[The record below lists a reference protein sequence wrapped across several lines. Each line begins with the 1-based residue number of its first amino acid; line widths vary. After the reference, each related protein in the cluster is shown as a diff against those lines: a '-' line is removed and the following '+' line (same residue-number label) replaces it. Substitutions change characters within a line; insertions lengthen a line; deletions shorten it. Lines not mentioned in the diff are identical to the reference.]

1 MSLTVTLTN
10 TSLPEIISP
19 LYTDGIGNWYE
30 FTGSITGGSYS
41 INDANLIIDIQI
53 LDQTKSTATVID
65 SPGRFKIP
73 CRENGKFI
81 FNSENIVKNYVTY
94 PYNDSTDLYY
104 NGLTYSYELVADPYF
119 LGVTFGSA
127 VVNGDYNHSWNDFLL
142 STTYSIGG
150 GSLTGRNL
158 RVDVPSYGSGFII
171 NINSLGAGN
180 SIASSS
186 IGSNGSGY
194 SVGET
199 FLVSGG
205 TFQATGT
212 ITSIGST
219 GNVLSYSI
227 GYPGQGYTLS
237 SRTTTAT
244 SPRDNYLQIYGL
256 VNGLTNSN
264 IFTYPGLYYVNIDFA
279 IQKPVSAPPL
289 EIDFTMGGTTIAKTY
304 STSGSYS
311 FRYDYLSPG
320 GSVGMGLQMAVVPD
334 NATNSSVFYFHGSVQ
349 PTSGSMSTTPLYINE
364 STPVGS
370 TATNYPN
377 FAYEKDSYVKY
388 NMKYGLEFNP
398 EQRFIGVTSS
408 GGNTVFVST
417 IAGSNNLMT
426 GDVITTL
433 PDSTLFSYFSTT
445 CTILSMAFVMP
456 FYYII
461 TDLPYVAPTTT
472 TFAGSYTAVQRNFGT
487 TTTAIGYNGVRDYF
501 QKETAQAYPNNS
513 ILMNKFDLRD
523 NVNNEF
529 LSNYGYDQYHCIP
542 IKPGQGE
549 RVRFATDFLNNST
562 GGTGFQIQTLSLGA
576 GNSIVTFSISSAGSG
591 YVVGQIIRLNAGG
604 IGTQANAWMVITSVN
619 GSGGVTGAT
628 LTDGGLGYSVFSIV
642 STTGGYTE
650 QDPMYVISMIDPSG
664 NETVLRRQQLF
675 VQSPGSYNPGIYT
688 ICMFDE
694 NNTIPIYDGYKYR
707 IDYYAFRFQPFV
719 TASLWYI
726 GVVDCTSGGYTN
738 TRIKFLDKNGTWAYV
753 NMNKDKAETNNITRT
768 EYRTPLA
775 YNYSLNPAANGYSVD
790 KLRGTNILTVQEQK
804 TFTLN
809 SDWIDQDYYAYLMDN
824 LWPSRQ
830 VFEIYD
836 TYTFVDGSTASAVNV
851 PIILTSNV
859 GKKLTLNRDKA
870 FNLKLDYKYAF
881 VTIQNI

>member
-1 MSLTVTLTN
+1 MSLSVSLTN
-10 TSLPEIISP
+10 TIQPEQISP
-19 LYTDGIGNWYE
+19 LYTDGIGNWFE
-30 FTGSITGGSYS
+30 FSGSITGGTTT

-53 LDQTKSTATVID
+53 LDQTKTSPTIID
-65 SPGRFKIP
+65 TPGRFKIP

-199 FLVSGG
+199 FLVNGG

-212 ITSIGST
+212 ITSIGSV

-237 SRTTTAT
+237 SKSTTAT

-279 IQKPVSAPPL
+279 IQKPASAPPL

-370 TATNYPN
+370 TSTNFPN
-377 FAYEKDSYVKY
+377 FAYELDSYVKY
-388 NMKYGLEFNP
+388 NMKYGLEFDPKQN
-398 EQRFIGVTSS
+398 FLFVSGASS
-408 GGNTVFVST
+408 PHTIFSSYTTDNTVQP
-417 IAGSNNLMT
+417 
-426 GDVITTL
+426 GDIITTL
-433 PDSTLFSYFSTT
+433 PDSTIFSYFSQTSTVLSVTPAGPFSFIETDMIYATPSTT
-445 CTILSMAFVMP
+445 N
-456 FYYII
+456 I
-461 TDLPYVAPTTT
+461 TGKIT
-472 TFAGSYTAVQRNFGT
+472 SIQRQIGT
-487 TTTAIGYNGVRDYF
+487 TSTLLGYNGVRDYF

-650 QDPMYVISMIDPSG
+650 QDPKYVISMIDPSG
-664 NETVLRRQQLF
+664 NETILRQQQVF
-675 VQSPGSYNPGIYT
+675 VQNPGSYTTGIYT

-694 NNTIPIYDGYKYR
+694 NNTIPIIEGYKYR

-726 GVVDCTSGGYTN
+726 GVEDCISTGYDN
-738 TRIKFLDKNGTWAYV
+738 TRIKFLDKNGSWAYC
-753 NMNKDKAETNNITRT
+753 NFNKDKKEIVDITRN
-768 EYRTPLA
+768 EYRQSLP
-775 YNYSLNPAANGYSVD
+775 YNYSLNPAISGYSVD
-790 KLRGTNILTVQEQK
+790 KLRGANLLSVQEQK
-804 TFTLN
+804 SFVIN
-809 SDWIDQDYYAYLMDN
+809 SDWVDEDYYAYLIDN
-824 LWPSRQ
+824 LWSSRQ
-830 VFEIYD
+830 VFEFYD
-836 TYTFVDGSTASAVNV
+836 TYTFVDGSTASAVNI
-851 PIILTSNV
+851 PIILTSKQ
-859 GKKLTLNRDKA
+859 GTKKTLNRDKA
-870 FNLKLDYKYAF
+870 FNLQLEYKYAHI
-881 VTIQNI
+881 TTQNI